1 MQCPRARWLH
11 FRSTKFAAANPKY
24 CYEWSFVE
32 PGRVVVLNLW
42 HAPMREQNG
51 IVSVNLNLR
60 KGGEKGVRRARA
72 EKFDF
77 AIQEAA
83 KNLLPIRAVINDGEM
98 RDADDLRATAS
109 RVAARSRRSAACP
122 SSSRRSTA
130 ASPRTT

>member
-1 MQCPRARWLH
+1 M
-11 FRSTKFAAANPKY
+11 
-24 CYEWSFVE
+24 E

-83 KNLLPIRAVINDGEM
+83 KNLLPIRVVINDGEM
-98 RDADDLRATAS
+98 RDADDPKAKPS
-109 RVAARSRRSAACP
+109 RVKYRLLDPLPWAVKSYEWKTGECTLTRGAL
-122 SSSRRSTA
+122 TG
-130 ASPRTT
+130 